1 LYGSCG
7 GIRYPLLLGHGGFPQ
22 RPMSRTSKAGL
33 PIQFEWTKQSPS
45 GDLAFGFAVFDFDR
59 DSINVQLVAQDGPVE
74 HSFRIS

>member
-1 LYGSCG
+1 
-7 GIRYPLLLGHGGFPQ
+7 
-22 RPMSRTSKAGL
+22 MSRTSKAGL